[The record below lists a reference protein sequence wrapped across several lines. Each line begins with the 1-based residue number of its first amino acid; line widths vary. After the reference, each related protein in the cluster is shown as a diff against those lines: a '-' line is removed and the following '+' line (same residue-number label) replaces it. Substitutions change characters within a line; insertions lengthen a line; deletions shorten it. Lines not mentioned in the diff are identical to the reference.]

1 MEKQNRIDSSK
12 NRMKKQYSIFDAS
25 YLWQI
30 FTHHKKWFALS
41 VFLCLCL
48 GAAYV
53 YLTRPEYSIVGKMKI
68 IDRRQSSNSSSLSS
82 AGLALLNQL
91 PINLGSTNLN
101 LGRSL
106 GAENEMVILRT
117 KQLSKETKHGK

>member
-1 MEKQNRIDSSK
+1 MEKRNQNNPTR
-12 NRMKKQYSIFDAS
+12 NRAKKQYSIFDVN

-53 YLTRPEYSIVGKMKI
+53 YITRPAFNIVGKMLI
-68 IDRRQSSNSSSLSS
+68 IDRRQNNSSASS
-82 AGLALLNQL
+82 VSAALLNQL
-91 PINLGSTNLN
+91 PSS
-101 LGRSL
+101 LGRQLQDSCHAAKERNHDVVD
-106 GAENEMVILRT
+106 GGIGTSQQLRRIV
-117 KQLSKETKHGK
+117 GF